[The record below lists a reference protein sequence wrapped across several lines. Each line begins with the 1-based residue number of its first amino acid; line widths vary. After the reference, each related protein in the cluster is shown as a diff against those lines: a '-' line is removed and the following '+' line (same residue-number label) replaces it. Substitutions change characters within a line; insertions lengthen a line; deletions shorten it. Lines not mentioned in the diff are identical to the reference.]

1 MYKTGQN
8 CIDTV
13 KLCLLN
19 LCGADNLA
27 KFGMCAGNM
36 KFNTQN
42 AA

>member
-1 MYKTGQN
+1 MYKTGQI
-8 CIDTV
+8 CIDTI

-27 KFGMCAGNM
+27 KFRMYAGNM
-36 KFNTQN
+36 KSNTQN